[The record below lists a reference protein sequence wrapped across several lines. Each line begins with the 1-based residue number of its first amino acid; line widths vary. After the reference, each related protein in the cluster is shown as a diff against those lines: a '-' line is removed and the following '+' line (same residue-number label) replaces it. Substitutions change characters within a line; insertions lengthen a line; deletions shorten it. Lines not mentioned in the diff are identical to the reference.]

1 MNKMKYILPIIL
13 IVIGCSREIDLNRNR
28 FSSKELSADLMI
40 LREVMEEAHHGLY
53 MYTNKDKFNFVF
65 DSIQDCLVDSMTAK
79 DYYRLLVLSLTDKIQ
94 CGHTGIY
101 PPKDMFTKLIPIDVF
116 IVKDEIYIN
125 RIYDSL
131 IDLKGILKLES
142 INGTDAKSIFKTLRE
157 GIPSDGNNNN
167 FKDRIMEVDF
177 PMYFSQLIG
186 EADTFKLQVIEM
198 NSDKDTSLFVSAIN
212 SDKLNKAR
220 SNYPIKRDNK
230 LDFKIIDSL
239 NTAYLKIGSF
249 EGWRL
254 EQQEFDYD
262 KYILNTFDSI
272 QKLGIENL
280 IIDLKWNM
288 GGDTD
293 KGAKLLSFLYDKPF
307 QFYYR
312 VTASSNHYKHLKYT
326 DKNWKWNFDISHD
339 HQKNEKGEYVAIG
352 MDNVFK
358 PQQEVFKGEVYFL
371 VNGCS
376 HSTASSVSALAQYL
390 KIGKLIGE
398 SPSGA
403 YSDYNGGN
411 WIGLTLPNTKIY
423 VTIPIRSFHNAI
435 DSLFY
440 KTDYIQPDYI
450 VKYTLDDKIKNAD
463 LELDKTLEL
472 IGLTKNN

>member
-1 MNKMKYILPIIL
+1 
-13 IVIGCSREIDLNRNR
+13 
-28 FSSKELSADLMI
+28 
-40 LREVMEEAHHGLY
+40 
-53 MYTNKDKFNFVF
+53 
-65 DSIQDCLVDSMTAK
+65 
-79 DYYRLLVLSLTDKIQ
+79 
-94 CGHTGIY
+94 
-101 PPKDMFTKLIPIDVF
+101 
-116 IVKDEIYIN
+116 
-125 RIYDSL
+125 
-131 IDLKGILKLES
+131 
-142 INGTDAKSIFKTLRE
+142 
-157 GIPSDGNNNN
+157 
-167 FKDRIMEVDF
+167 
-177 PMYFSQLIG
+177 
-186 EADTFKLQVIEM
+186 
-198 NSDKDTSLFVSAIN
+198 
-212 SDKLNKAR
+212 
-220 SNYPIKRDNK
+220 
-230 LDFKIIDSL
+230 
-239 NTAYLKIGSF
+239 
-249 EGWRL
+249 
-254 EQQEFDYD
+254 
-262 KYILNTFDSI
+262 
-272 QKLGIENL
+272 
-280 IIDLKWNM
+280 M

-293 KGAKLLSFLYDKPF
+293 KGAKLLSYLYDKPF

-403 YSDYNGGN
+403 YSGYNGGN